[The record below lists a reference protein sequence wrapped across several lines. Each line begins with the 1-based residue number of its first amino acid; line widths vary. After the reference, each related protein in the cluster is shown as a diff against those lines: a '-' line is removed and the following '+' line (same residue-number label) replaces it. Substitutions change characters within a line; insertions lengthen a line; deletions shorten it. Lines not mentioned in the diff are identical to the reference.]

1 MIWLE
6 SNGIEVVSE
15 ANFDMLAEKRL
26 MLVAAM
32 SQFCTA
38 GEASTQ
44 ATDTFLSL
52 KHELVGNLD
61 FGWLD
66 VDQQPFVAV
75 KWQLDQVPSLL
86 VVRRDKVI
94 ARFGYDEPGLVEK
107 IKSLLALI
115 MKGW

>member
-1 MIWLE
+1 LE

-15 ANFDMLAEKRL
+15 ANFDVLAEKCPL
-26 MLVAAM
+26 LVAAV

-44 ATDTFLSL
+44 APDTFLNL
-52 KHELVGNLD
+52 IHELVGNLD

-75 KWQLDQVPSLL
+75 EWQLDQVPSLL
-86 VVRRDKVI
+86 IVRRDKVI

-107 IKSLLALI
+107 IKRLLALV
-115 MKGW
+115 